1 MTPPLLNSKIKNNFL
16 ASSKTG
22 GTHVASC
29 GFMRSMN
36 RLIRMAELP
45 DIVGYKPWSIYRLIR
60 AGEFPQAVKLG
71 KRAVA
76 WRESDISEWID
87 SREVTG

>member
-1 MTPPLLNSKIKNNFL
+1 
-16 ASSKTG
+16 
-22 GTHVASC
+22 
-29 GFMRSMN
+29 
-36 RLIRMAELP
+36 MAELP